1 MRLSWPLQVVL
12 GVLLSAGI
20 LLLDRVWPGAALP
33 AFSVVLAAQ
42 FAWLWRQG
50 QHTEVR
56 RGLLALLVLGL
67 LGVVLFKG
75 ADYIEAT
82 RGF

>member
-12 GVLLSAGI
+12 GVLLGGGII
-20 LLLDRVWPGAALP
+20 LLDQGWPGAALP
-33 AFSVVLAAQ
+33 AFTVVVAAQ

-50 QHTEVR
+50 HHAEVR
-56 RGLLALLVLGL
+56 RGLVALSVLGL
-67 LGVVLFKG
+67 LGLILFKG